1 MVARRKPNH
10 LKGDRNMSMFIYHSE
25 LLFDNNTQGLSP
37 SERKRLD
44 KANFLRMAIL
54 EDGLAHKED
63 KPGKELEEK
72 LRILIRLLYAP
83 SEGAIH
89 KVAKDALKLLEEYR
103 PAGSEKTKKILKGL
117 TEIQLD

>member
-1 MVARRKPNH
+1 MAMQLYQP
-10 LKGDRNMSMFIYHSE
+10 E
-25 LLFDNNTQGLSP
+25 LLFDNNTQGLNP

-54 EDGLAHKED
+54 SDGLAHKENEQ
-63 KPGKELEEK
+63 GKELEEK
-72 LRILIRLLYAP
+72 LRLLIRLLYAP

-89 KVAKDALKLLEEYR
+89 KVAKDALKMLEEYR
-103 PAGSEKTKKILKGL
+103 PAGAEKTKKILQSL